1 MYGDNTS
8 IMEGMIIMLIEKR
21 GGMIGVVFKGEL

>member
-1 MYGDNTS
+1 MYGDNKS
-8 IMEGMIIMLIEKR
+8 IMEAMIITLIEKR